1 MRLNPDCIRDIL
13 ISFKDKI
20 DLSIPYIVNE
30 ANCKDICDKYSSKEL
45 CYHVRQCLYHDFI
58 TGTDKGNCIEVKGI
72 SPVGHDFLSYFY
84 DEKDWIEI
92 NKIATEIGT
101 HSLEALKQIS
111 ILRKIKEIEMKNS
124 KGGIKMLTTKTI
136 KGIKE
141 ERINKIKSLSSE
153 ILKLMQDSEFSNEEA
168 EVLLKF
174 VKIEY
179 EFLK

>member
-13 ISFKDKI
+13 ISFNDKI
-20 DLSIPYIVNE
+20 DLSIPYIVKE
-30 ANCKDICDKYSSKEL
+30 INCKDICDKYSVEEL
-45 CYHVRQCLYHDFI
+45 YYHVRQCLYHDFL
-58 TGTDKGNCIEVKGI
+58 TGTDKGNCIEVKEI
-72 SPVGHDFLSYFY
+72 SPIGHGFLAYFY

-101 HSLEALKQIS
+101 YSLENLKQIS

-124 KGGIKMLTTKTI
+124 KGGNKMLTTK
-136 KGIKE
+136 KE
-141 ERINKIKSLSSE
+141 KEFKKEQINKIKSLSSE
-153 ILKLMQDSEFSNEEA
+153 ILKLMQDNEFSNEEA

>member
-1 MRLNPDCIRDIL
+1 
-13 ISFKDKI
+13 
-20 DLSIPYIVNE
+20 
-30 ANCKDICDKYSSKEL
+30 
-45 CYHVRQCLYHDFI
+45 
-58 TGTDKGNCIEVKGI
+58 
-72 SPVGHDFLSYFY
+72 
-84 DEKDWIEI
+84 
-92 NKIATEIGT
+92 
-101 HSLEALKQIS
+101 
-111 ILRKIKEIEMKNS
+111 
-124 KGGIKMLTTKTI
+124 MLTTKTR

>member
-58 TGTDKGNCIEVKGI
+58 TGTDKGKCIEVKEI
-72 SPVGHDFLSYFY
+72 SPIGHGFLAYFY

-111 ILRKIKEIEMKNS
+111 ILKKIKEIEMKNS
-124 KGGIKMLTTKTI
+124 KGGNKM
-136 KGIKE
+136 GEIKE
-141 ERINKIKSLSSE
+141 NIMGVGLPIYDPDGKWIGN
-153 ILKLMQDSEFSNEEA
+153 ILVNEKLEVIDGLKYGYKVGEEG
-168 EVLLKF
+168 E
-174 VKIEY
+174 
-179 EFLK
+179 